1 MNKKKYSVNVWIL
14 LVVTGLLIIFTFVLV
29 NHNQSMQDRIKH
41 DRNSLLSTGK
51 AVTEMIKPIK

>member
-29 NHNQSMQDRIKH
+29 NHNESMQDRIKH
-41 DRNSLLSTGK
+41 ERNNLLSTGK
-51 AVTEMIKPIK
+51 ALTEMIKPIK

>member
-29 NHNQSMQDRIKH
+29 NHNQSMQDRIKQ
-41 DRNSLLSTGK
+41 DRNQLLSAGK
-51 AVTEMIKPIK
+51 AVTELIKPIK

>member
-29 NHNQSMQDRIKH
+29 NHNENMQDRIKQ
-41 DRNSLLSTGK
+41 DRNHLLSTGK
-51 AVTEMIKPIK
+51 ALTEMIKPIK